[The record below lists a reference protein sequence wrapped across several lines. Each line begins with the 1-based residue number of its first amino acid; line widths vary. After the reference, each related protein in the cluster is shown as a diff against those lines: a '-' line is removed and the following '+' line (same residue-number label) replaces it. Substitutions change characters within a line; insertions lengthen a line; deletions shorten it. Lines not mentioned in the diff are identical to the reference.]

1 MGGGVFFVGKSP
13 DKNPLVREEAG
24 NMIAPGIHVTGKKSI
39 FSALALLSFIV
50 GGGLAVGQAADLPQV
65 LKGPPAAWVQPLPLD
80 LTLSQAK
87 AASSEEGGT
96 YFLLHDEQVKADEQ
110 VRFIHFAKR
119 YLTDG
124 AVEDDSQIT
133 ISVNPAYQTLTFH
146 TLRILRDGEVLDRL
160 PKQEIKLLQRES
172 RLDWNLFDG
181 RLSAV
186 IILDDLRA
194 GDVVEYSYSLAG
206 ANPIFGNHFMDATYL
221 EWTEPVETFQ
231 YRLLWPSERKL
242 GFKAFRSEIKPE
254 ITDIGSGVTEYRW
267 KQRDIPAAFSDGQTP
282 SWYDA
287 WAWLQLSDFQSWG
300 EVARWAVAIYP
311 WPKEIPAE
319 LAEEIARLRKIE
331 GRKEQVLAALQYVQD
346 SIRYLGIEVGAN
358 SHEPHPVDI
367 VLQRRFG
374 DCKDKALLLST
385 ILRELG
391 VEAHPALVETDV
403 RKVIGDWLPSPLAF
417 NHVIVQ
423 VVLDGKSYWIDP
435 TTRKQGGSL
444 DTLYF
449 PDYGWA
455 LVIKPETTA
464 LTAIQPSGFTEATT
478 EITEYFTFKD
488 FKGEAALRVV
498 SVFSG
503 READRMRSY
512 IADTRRSEI
521 KRSYVNYY
529 ARQFPDIEATEAPKF
544 QDDREKNILIGEE
557 NYLIRKLWTSAE
569 KDKKNL
575 MGDFA
580 ATTIRGLL
588 QTPDVAR
595 RTMPLVLSYP
605 VRAKHVVELSFPRS
619 MNFSSEKEVVEDPG
633 FKFTYEAKAQSDKL
647 TLSYDYE
654 TRRDFIE
661 PANVSEYVSRQD
673 AMRDLLGYRVTVP
686 ATWVENHQPAAVEKK
701 AEVAVS
707 DETAQRLGG
716 VIVTLFSLIAGFLI
730 VAGIVG
736 FIVWRASLKAPRL
749 IVPPKIPLHHCVV
762 CGVTDDRDVRAE
774 FRVAND
780 GHEYC
785 SEHLP
790 RS

>member
-1 MGGGVFFVGKSP
+1 MGKCP
-13 DKNPLVREEAG
+13 DKNPLATAGGG
-24 NMIAPGIHVTGKKSI
+24 NMIAPGIYVTGKKSI
-39 FSALALLSFIV
+39 FSAWASLAPRCGMVALLMV
-50 GGGLAVGQAADLPQV
+50 GVWLTSVQAGDLPQV
-65 LKGPPAAWVQPLPLD
+65 LKAPPAAWVQPLPLD
-80 LTLSQAK
+80 LTLSQVK
-87 AASSEEGGT
+87 TASSEEGGT
-96 YFLLHDEQVKADEQ
+96 YFLLHDEQIKADEQ
-110 VRFIHFAKR
+110 VRFIHFATK
-119 YLTDG
+119 YLTEG

-146 TLRILRDGEVLDRL
+146 TLRIHRDGEVLDRL

-186 IILDDLRA
+186 IILDDLRVS
-194 GDVVEYSYSLAG
+194 DVVEYSYSLTG
-206 ANPIFGNHFMDATYL
+206 ANPIFGHHFMDATYL

-231 YRLLWPSERKL
+231 YRLLWPTDRKL

-254 ITDIGSGVTEYRW
+254 ITEAGSGVTEYRW

-287 WAWLQLSDFQSWG
+287 WAWLQLTDFQSWG
-300 EVARWAVAIYP
+300 EVARWAAAIYP

-319 LAEEIARLRKIE
+319 LAEEITRLRQIE
-331 GRKEQVLAALQYVQD
+331 GRKAQVLAALQYVQD
-346 SIRYLGIEVGAN
+346 NIRYLGIEVGAN
-358 SHEPHPVDI
+358 SHEPHPVEV

-374 DCKDKALLLST
+374 DCKDKALFLST

-391 VEAHPALVETDV
+391 VEAYPALVETDV
-403 RKVIGDWLPSPLAF
+403 RKVIGDWLPTPLAF
-417 NHVIVQ
+417 DHVVVQ
-423 VVLDGKSYWIDP
+423 VVLDGKIYWIDP
-435 TTRKQGGSL
+435 TTRKQGGNL

-455 LVIKPETTA
+455 LVINPETTA
-464 LTAIQPSGFTEATT
+464 LTAIQPSGFAQTST
-478 EITEYFTFKD
+478 EITESFTFKD
-488 FKGEAALRVV
+488 FTGDAALRVR

-503 READRMRSY
+503 KEADRMRSY

-521 KRSYVNYY
+521 KRSYLNYY

-557 NYLIRKLWTSAE
+557 NYLIRKLWTSGE

-575 MGDFA
+575 LGDFS
-580 ATTIRGLL
+580 ATTIRGQL

-595 RTMPLVLSYP
+595 RTTPLALTYP
-605 VRAKHVVELSFPRS
+605 VRAKHMIELSFPRS
-619 MNFSSEKEVVEDPG
+619 MSFTSEKEVVENPA
-633 FKFTYEAKAQSDKL
+633 FQFIYEAKAEGEKL

-654 TRRDFIE
+654 TRTDFIE
-661 PANVSEYVSRQD
+661 PEKVSEYLSRQD

-686 ATWVENHQPAAVEKK
+686 ATWAENYK
-701 AEVAVS
+701 AEIPVAADAVAS
-707 DETAQRLGG
+707 AETARRLGDLIFK
-716 VIVTLFSLIAGFLI
+716 VFSIIAGFLI
-730 VAGIVG
+730 VAGLVG
-736 FIVWRASLKAPRL
+736 FVLWRASLKAPRL
-749 IVPPKIPLHHCVV
+749 TVPPKIPLHHCVV
-762 CGVTDDRDVRAE
+762 CGVTDDRDVGAD

-790 RS
+790 RI